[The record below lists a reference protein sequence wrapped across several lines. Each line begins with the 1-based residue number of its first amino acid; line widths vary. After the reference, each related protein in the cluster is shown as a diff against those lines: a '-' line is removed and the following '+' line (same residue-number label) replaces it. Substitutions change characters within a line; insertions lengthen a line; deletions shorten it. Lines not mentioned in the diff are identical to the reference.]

1 MRVKRI
7 GKLGSLSVVTWPL
20 VVGALVLASCGSDT
34 ASGSTVSTISLDATN
49 YIVKDPVTTTT
60 EALSGDAAT
69 SSGSQTYIVQSGD
82 YAIKVAD
89 QFGVPL
95 EDLLNFNG
103 WATGNE
109 FPFPGEE
116 IKIPPGGK
124 TPGAAAVAEEPAAA
138 ADGAAT
144 DAATETPVG
153 ETIPASGSN
162 CEPGSYTIEDGDNAR
177 SKVANKFDVTVE
189 ALDAANSGTS
199 GYSAFYPGLKIVIP
213 AKTDC

>member
-7 GKLGSLSVVTWPL
+7 GKLGSLGVVTWPL
-20 VVGALVLASCGSDT
+20 LAGALVLASCGSDT

-60 EALSGDAAT
+60 EALSGDGAN

-138 ADGAAT
+138 A
-144 DAATETPVG
+144 TETPVG

-162 CEPGSYTIEDGDNAR
+162 CEPGSYTIASGDNAR

>member
-1 MRVKRI
+1 MRVNRI
-7 GKLGSLSVVTWPL
+7 GKLGSLGVVTWPL
-20 VVGALVLASCGSDT
+20 LVGALVLASCGSDT

-60 EALSGDAAT
+60 EALSGASA
-69 SSGSQTYIVQSGD
+69 GSQTYIVQSGD

-124 TPGAAAVAEEPAAA
+124 TPGAAVVAEDPAAA
-138 ADGAAT
+138 AD
-144 DAATETPVG
+144 ETSAG

-162 CEPGSYTIEDGDNAR
+162 CEPGSYTIEAGDFEGR
-177 SKVANKFDVTVE
+177 VASKFDVTVE
-189 ALDAANSGTS
+189 ALRAANTGTAD
-199 GYSAFYPGLKIVIP
+199 YSVFYVGLKIVIP
-213 AKTDC
+213 AKSDC

>member
-1 MRVKRI
+1 MRVNRF
-7 GKLGSLSVVTWPL
+7 GKLGSLGVVAWPL
-20 VVGALVLASCGSDT
+20 LAGALVLASCGSDT

-60 EALSGDAAT
+60 EPLSAEPGVST
-69 SSGSQTYIVQSGD
+69 GSQTYIVQSGD
-82 YAIKVAD
+82 YGIKVAD

-103 WATGNE
+103 WATGSE

-124 TPGAAAVAEEPAAA
+124 TPGAAVVA
-138 ADGAAT
+138 ADPAVTPA
-144 DAATETPVG
+144 DAATEVPVG

-199 GYSAFYPGLKIVIP
+199 GYSAFFPGLKIVIP
-213 AKTDC
+213 AKSDC

>member
-1 MRVKRI
+1 MVLKDKGNI
-7 GKLGSLSVVTWPL
+7 GRLSILTWPI
-20 VVGALVLASCGSDT
+20 VVGALVLASCGSDATSGAT
-34 ASGSTVSTISLDATN
+34 ASTINLDATN
-49 YIVKDPVTTTT
+49 YIVKAPVTTTI
-60 EALSGDAAT
+60 APLSDVEGA
-69 SSGSQTYIVQSGD
+69 SSGSQTYVVQSGD

-116 IKIPPGGK
+116 IKIPPGG
-124 TPGAAAVAEEPAAA
+124 TTQAAA
-138 ADGAAT
+138 ADAESAT
-144 DAATETPVG
+144 DGETAAPVG
-153 ETIPASGSN
+153 DTIPETGSN

-189 ALDAANSGTS
+189 ALDAANVGTS

-213 AKTDC
+213 AKADC

>member
-1 MRVKRI
+1 MRVNRI
-7 GKLGSLSVVTWPL
+7 GKLGSLGVVTWPL
-20 VVGALVLASCGSDT
+20 LVGALVLASCGSDT

-60 EALSGDAAT
+60 EALSGASA
-69 SSGSQTYIVQSGD
+69 GSRTYIVQSGD

-116 IKIPPGGK
+116 IKIPPGGT
-124 TPGAAAVAEEPAAA
+124 TPGAAVVAEDPAAA
-138 ADGAAT
+138 AD
-144 DAATETPVG
+144 ETSAG

-162 CEPGSYTIEDGDNAR
+162 CEPGSYTIEAGDFEGR
-177 SKVANKFDVTVE
+177 VASKFDVTVE
-189 ALDAANSGTS
+189 ALRAANTGTAD
-199 GYSAFYPGLKIVIP
+199 YSVFYVGLKIVIP
-213 AKTDC
+213 AKSDC

>member
-1 MRVKRI
+1 MGLNNI
-7 GKLGSLSVVTWPL
+7 GKIGRLSVLAWPI

-34 ASGSTVSTISLDATN
+34 ASGATASTIDLDATN
-49 YIVKDPVTTTT
+49 YIVKDPVTTTIAPLPSDET
-60 EALSGDAAT
+60 T
-69 SSGSQTYIVQSGD
+69 TGSQTYVVQSGD

-103 WATGNE
+103 WATGSE

-116 IKIPPGGK
+116 IKIPPGG
-124 TPGAAAVAEEPAAA
+124 TNQAAGADPV
-138 ADGAAT
+138 T
-144 DAATETPVG
+144 DAAAGSETPAPVG
-153 ETIPASGSN
+153 ETIPDTGSN
-162 CEPGSYTIEDGDNAR
+162 CEPGSYTIEAGDNAR

-213 AKTDC
+213 AKADC

>member
-1 MRVKRI
+1 MRVNRI
-7 GKLGSLSVVTWPL
+7 GKLGSLGVVTWPL
-20 VVGALVLASCGSDT
+20 LVGALVLASCGSDT

-60 EALSGDAAT
+60 EALSGASA
-69 SSGSQTYIVQSGD
+69 GSQTYIVQSGD

-116 IKIPPGGK
+116 IKIPPGGT
-124 TPGAAAVAEEPAAA
+124 TPGAAVVAEDPAAA
-138 ADGAAT
+138 AD
-144 DAATETPVG
+144 ETSAG

-162 CEPGSYTIEDGDNAR
+162 CEPGSYTIEAGDFEGR
-177 SKVANKFDVTVE
+177 VASKFDVTVE
-189 ALDAANSGTS
+189 ALRAANTGTAD
-199 GYSAFYPGLKIVIP
+199 YSVFYVGLKIVIP
-213 AKTDC
+213 AKSDC

>member
-1 MRVKRI
+1 MRVNRI
-7 GKLGSLSVVTWPL
+7 GKLGSLGVVTWPL
-20 VVGALVLASCGSDT
+20 LVGALVLASCGSDT

-60 EALSGDAAT
+60 EALSGAAGT
-69 SSGSQTYIVQSGD
+69 SAGSQTYIVQSGD

-124 TPGAAAVAEEPAAA
+124 TPGAAVVAEDPAAA
-138 ADGAAT
+138 ADEAG
-144 DAATETPVG
+144 TETSAG

-162 CEPGSYTIEDGDNAR
+162 CEPSSYTIEDGDNAR

-199 GYSAFYPGLKIVIP
+199 GYSAFFPGLKIVIP
-213 AKTDC
+213 AKSDC